1 MYLCNKKWILSFNLK
16 NFHSH
21 STIMIRTF
29 ILMTLFISTI
39 LSTAI
44 QAQFNGILD
53 IQLYIKNDVGITDT
67 SLIHMYVTP
76 ERILMQGAEEESI
89 KSGNYEA
96 SGLLIRQDQRDFVLM
111 MGKNQALKLT
121 KSEIES
127 FFTMISTIFGIEEP
141 TSQGLTESKSSV
153 VITGRVENIN
163 GYPSKEIRITDADG
177 SGYATIWT
185 TTKLDMDWGLLKEPW
200 LNSPNWLRDA
210 TDRATIEFQSKSV
223 PVLMTWTSDG
233 GTFTFY
239 ELIRAEKTA
248 VAKAMVELPSN
259 YQLLG
264 FSDWIML
271 QMMQQY

>member
-1 MYLCNKKWILSFNLK
+1 
-16 NFHSH
+16 
-21 STIMIRTF
+21 MIRIF

-39 LSTAI
+39 LSTTL

-53 IQLYIKNDVGITDT
+53 IKLYIKNDVGITDT

-200 LNSPNWLRDA
+200 LNSPDWLRDA

>member
-1 MYLCNKKWILSFNLK
+1 
-16 NFHSH
+16 
-21 STIMIRTF
+21 MIRTF
-29 ILMTLFISTI
+29 TLFTLFICTI
-39 LSTAI
+39 LSTST
-44 QAQFNGILD
+44 QAQFNGVLD
-53 IQLYIKNDVGITDT
+53 IQLYSKNDAGITDT

-111 MGKNQALKLT
+111 MGKNQALQLS
-121 KSEIES
+121 KSEIEG
-127 FFTMISTIFGIEEP
+127 FFTMISAIFGIEEP
-141 TSQGLTESKSSV
+141 SPQELAESKSSV
-153 VITGRVENIN
+153 VLTGRVENIN

-200 LNSPNWLRDA
+200 LNSPDWLREA
-210 TDRATIEFQSKSV
+210 TDRLTIEFQSKSV
-223 PVLMTWTSDG
+223 PVLMTWTSDE

-239 ELIRAEKTA
+239 ELVRAEKSA

-264 FSDWIML
+264 FSDWIMM

>member
-1 MYLCNKKWILSFNLK
+1 
-16 NFHSH
+16 
-21 STIMIRTF
+21 MIRTF

-39 LSTAI
+39 LSTAL

-53 IQLYIKNDVGITDT
+53 IKLYIKNDVGITDT

-141 TSQGLTESKSSV
+141 TSQRLTESKSSV

-200 LNSPNWLRDA
+200 LNSPDWLRDA

-239 ELIRAEKTA
+239 E
-248 VAKAMVELPSN
+248 
-259 YQLLG
+259 
-264 FSDWIML
+264 
-271 QMMQQY
+271 

>member
-1 MYLCNKKWILSFNLK
+1 
-16 NFHSH
+16 
-21 STIMIRTF
+21 MIRTF
-29 ILMTLFISTI
+29 TLATLFICTI
-39 LSTAI
+39 LSTSI
-44 QAQFNGILD
+44 QAQFNGVLD
-53 IQLYIKNDVGITDT
+53 IQLYSKNDAGITDT

-111 MGKNQALKLT
+111 MGKNQALQLS
-121 KSEIES
+121 KSEIEG
-127 FFTMISTIFGIEEP
+127 FFTMISAIFGIEEQSP
-141 TSQGLTESKSSV
+141 QELAESKSSV
-153 VITGRVENIN
+153 VVTGRVENIN

-200 LNSPNWLRDA
+200 LNSPDWLREA
-210 TDRATIEFQSKSV
+210 TDRLTIEFQSKSV
-223 PVLMTWTSDG
+223 PVLMTWTSDE

-239 ELIRAEKTA
+239 ELIRAEKSA
-248 VAKAMVELPSN
+248 VAKAMVELPSD

-271 QMMQQY
+271 QMLQQY